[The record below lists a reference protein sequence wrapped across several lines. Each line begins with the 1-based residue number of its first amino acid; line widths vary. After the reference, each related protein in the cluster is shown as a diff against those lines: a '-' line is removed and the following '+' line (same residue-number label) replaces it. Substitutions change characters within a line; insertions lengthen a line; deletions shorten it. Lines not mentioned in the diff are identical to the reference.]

1 MIKFKSQKPASIL
14 LITLFI
20 LSGVFMITFAV
31 GYMTMIAVKAGDS
44 QAQSFRAYYAAE
56 AGEEK
61 TRYEIKTNPNIFTAC
76 PGGNIFGT
84 STLLNNASYLIDCLS
99 ASSPYSFVASGNY
112 KKVHRDLEFSYTVLV
127 VIPTSTPSSTQTF
140 APSTLSGLAMWLNAG
155 SGVAT
160 ATGNYVTSWNDQSN
174 NGNNVT
180 QGSQFNQPIL
190 VSGALN
196 GNPVVRFDG
205 NNDYL
210 NGGSSIGNIPLTGA
224 SFFIVG
230 KSHTN
235 QGAFVSKSAFAAA
248 DARYSVEYDPQWQ
261 GGFSFLYVEDNNST
275 YHSVNM
281 PSHSYGNM
289 DLMAAIAD
297 KPNSVN
303 HFYINSA
310 LAGTSALSS
319 TYSMTSPYDFLVGAY
334 NSSNGGGAPIGG
346 YFLNGDIAE
355 IIMYNRAL
363 SDTERGQVE
372 SYLNTKYAI
381 Y

>member
-1 MIKFKSQKPASIL
+1 MKSKSQKPASIL

-174 NGNNVT
+174 NGNNVI
-180 QGSQFNQPIL
+180 QNSQFNQPLLIP
-190 VSGALN
+190 GALN

-210 NGGSSIGNIPLTGA
+210 DGGSGVGNIQSSGA
-224 SFFIVG
+224 SLFIVG
-230 KSHTN
+230 KSNTS
-235 QGAFVSKSAFAAA
+235 QGAFISKSLYGGAPL
-248 DARYSVEYDPQWQ
+248 RYSILYEA
-261 GGFSFLYVEDNNST
+261 GNNFGFLYLDNATRTMWFPSVSSGQSNLMTMIVDST
-275 YHSVNM
+275 STS
-281 PSHSYGNM
+281 PSNT
-289 DLMAAIAD
+289 
-297 KPNSVN
+297 V
-303 HFYINSA
+303 FINSISK
-310 LAGTSALSS
+310 GVTSITSN
-319 TYSMTSPYDFLVGAY
+319 YSMISPYNFLVGAY
-334 NSSNGGGAPIGG
+334 NNDSGVVPPIGG

-363 SDTERGQVE
+363 SDTERQQVE
-372 SYLNTKYAI
+372 TYLNAKYAL